1 MTSSTSPSTPSSV
14 PSSRLP
20 SRRSLLLGGMG
31 AALGLALPLGGKA
44 RAATA
49 PPVLVGDQKA
59 RKVLLLDSAKTTWDP
74 ANDPSVVQW
83 SFTPDGDSRYAD
95 LQPTSSFTYVSEV
108 KARTSGGPML
118 VLVTASYGFAAVVEY
133 PTGKRRWAGLVAG
146 SGPGDDLNPHSIELL
161 PDGNV
166 AVACSSG
173 NAVRVYAASQGPTA
187 TDHFTTPLTTAHG
200 VHWDSGANVLWAV
213 GGSKLAA
220 YTLAGTPAQ
229 PVLTEK
235 TSASVDLPTSDG
247 HDVGAVTGSS
257 DLLWVSTGSALYQY
271 SKSARTFTPYGSTAC
286 GRGPWGGVKAV
297 SNYGGTV
304 LFTKPDGDLSPN
316 WLTRYVRDAS
326 GVAAPYALAD
336 GGVYKARWWQP

>member
-1 MTSSTSPSTPSSV
+1 MRSSTSPSASPS
-14 PSSRLP
+14 PSH
-20 SRRSLLLGGMG
+20 SRRSLLLGGLG
-31 AALGLALPLGGKA
+31 AALGIALPLGGKA

-59 RKVLLLDSAKTTWDP
+59 RKVLLLDSTKTNWDP
-74 ANDPSVVQW
+74 AADPSVVQW

-95 LQPTSSFTYVSEV
+95 LQPASSFTYVSEA
-108 KARTSGGPML
+108 KARTSGGSTL

-133 PTGKRRWAGLVAG
+133 PTGERRWAGLVAG

-173 NAVRVYAASQGPTA
+173 NAVRVYAASQGPNATA
-187 TDHFTTPLTTAHG
+187 YFTTPLTTAHG

-229 PVLTEK
+229 PVLAEK
-235 TSASVDLPTSDG
+235 TSLSVQLPTSDG
-247 HDVGAVTGSS
+247 HDVGAVAGSS

-326 GVAAPYALAD
+326 GTATPYTLAD
-336 GGVYKARWWQP
+336 GGIYKARWWQP

>member
-1 MTSSTSPSTPSSV
+1 M
-14 PSSRLP
+14 
-20 SRRSLLLGGMG
+20 
-31 AALGLALPLGGKA
+31 
-44 RAATA
+44 
-49 PPVLVGDQKA
+49 
-59 RKVLLLDSAKTTWDP
+59 
-74 ANDPSVVQW
+74 VQW

-95 LQPTSSFTYVSEV
+95 LQPASSFTYVSEA
-108 KARTSGGPML
+108 KARTSGGSTL

-146 SGPGDDLNPHSIELL
+146 SGPGDDLNPHDIELL

-166 AVACSSG
+166 AVACSRG

-187 TDHFTTPLTTAHG
+187 TDYFTTPLTTTHG
-200 VHWDSGANVLWAV
+200 IHWDSGANVMWAV

-235 TSASVDLPTSDG
+235 TSVSVELPTSDG
-247 HDVGAVTGSS
+247 HDVGAVAGSS

-271 SKSARTFTPYGSTAC
+271 SQSVRTFTPYGSTAC

-297 SNYGGTV
+297 SNSGSTV

-316 WLTRYVRDAS
+316 WLARYVRDAS
-326 GVAAPYALAD
+326 GAAPYVLAD
-336 GGVYKARWWQP
+336 GGIYKARWWQP

>member
-1 MTSSTSPSTPSSV
+1 MTSSPSPSA
-14 PSSRLP
+14 PSSRPP
-20 SRRSLLLGGMG
+20 SRRALLLGGVG

-44 RAATA
+44 RAATV

-59 RKVLLLDSAKTTWDP
+59 RKVLLLDSTKTAWDP
-74 ANDPSVVQW
+74 AADPSVVQW

-108 KARTSGGPML
+108 KARTSGGSTL

-166 AVACSSG
+166 AVACSHG

-187 TDHFTTPLTTAHG
+187 TDYFTTPLTTAHG

-213 GGSKLAA
+213 GGTKLAA

-235 TSASVDLPTSDG
+235 TSVSVDLPTSDG
-247 HDVGAVTGSS
+247 HDVGAVAGSS

-286 GRGPWGGVKAV
+286 GGGPWGGVKAV
-297 SNYGGTV
+297 SNSGSTV

-326 GVAAPYALAD
+326 GTAAPYALAD
-336 GGVYKARWWQP
+336 GGIYKARWWQP